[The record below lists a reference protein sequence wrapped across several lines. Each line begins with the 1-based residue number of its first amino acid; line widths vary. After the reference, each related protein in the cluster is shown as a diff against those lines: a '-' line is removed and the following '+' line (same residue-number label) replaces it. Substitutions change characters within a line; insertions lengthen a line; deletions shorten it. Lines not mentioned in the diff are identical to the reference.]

1 MNKKIKAAD
10 VTLYQDMKK
19 FHQIPAAEPSKAAE
33 LIFRKFSKYFRS
45 EELEIDLRN
54 EQEW

>member
-1 MNKKIKAAD
+1 MNKKIKAVD
-10 VTLYQDMKK
+10 VALYPDMKK
-19 FHQIPAAEPSKAAE
+19 FHQTPAVEPKKAAE
-33 LIFRKFSKYFRS
+33 LILKNFSKYFSS